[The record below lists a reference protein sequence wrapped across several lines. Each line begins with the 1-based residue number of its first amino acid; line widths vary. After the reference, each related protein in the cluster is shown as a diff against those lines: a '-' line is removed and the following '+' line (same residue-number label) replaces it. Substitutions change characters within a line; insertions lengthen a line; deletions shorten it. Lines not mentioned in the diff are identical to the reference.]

1 MRKILF
7 LIMLVIAGN
16 SFTAPTSRSSKNT
29 GMVSQVSES
38 EKTEFER
45 AIKNDVEQPINDSIK
60 AELSKSEELKKIAY
74 ENLFNEGY
82 NVSESLKKEMA
93 QKFLKTLI
101 DLSLKGL
108 DLKIVVKK
116 VNRISEN
123 EVEILYDTK
132 AKNTENI
139 LSISGKE
146 GILGERVLKRM
157 GYSMDKMESILKN
170 KGNDEIKRKFYNI
183 AIEETAKIINQN
195 IREVKDEE
203 VLVEDIP
210 ATLKKVNGKW
220 QVQDTDN

>member
-29 GMVSQVSES
+29 GTVSQVSES
-38 EKTEFER
+38 EKAEFER

-220 QVQDTDN
+220 QIQDTDN

>member
-1 MRKILF
+1 MKKILF

-29 GMVSQVSES
+29 GTVSQVSES

-108 DLKIVVKK
+108 DLEIVVKK

-146 GILGERVLKRM
+146 GILAERVLKRM

-220 QVQDTDN
+220 QIQDTDN

>member
-38 EKTEFER
+38 EKREFER

-74 ENLFNEGY
+74 ESLFNEDY
-82 NVSESLKKEMA
+82 NISESLKKEMA

-146 GILGERVLKRM
+146 DILGERVLKRM
-157 GYSMDKMESILKN
+157 GYSMNKMESILKN

-183 AIEETAKIINQN
+183 TMEEMAKIIDQN
-195 IREVKDEE
+195 IHELKDEQ

>member
-1 MRKILF
+1 MRKMLF

-38 EKTEFER
+38 EKREFER
-45 AIKNDVEQPINDSIK
+45 AIKNNVEQPINDSIK

-74 ENLFNEGY
+74 ESLFNEDY
-82 NVSESLKKEMA
+82 NISESLKKEMA

-146 GILGERVLKRM
+146 DILGERVLKRM
-157 GYSMDKMESILKN
+157 GYSMNKMESILKN

-183 AIEETAKIINQN
+183 TMEEMAKIIDQN
-195 IREVKDEE
+195 IHELKDEQ

>member
-1 MRKILF
+1 MRKMLF

-38 EKTEFER
+38 EKREFER

-74 ENLFNEGY
+74 ESLFDEDY
-82 NVSESLKKEMA
+82 NISESLKKEMA

-146 GILGERVLKRM
+146 DILGERVLKRM
-157 GYSMDKMESILKN
+157 GYSMNKMESILKN

-183 AIEETAKIINQN
+183 TMEEMAKIINQN
-195 IREVKDEE
+195 IHELKDEQ

>member
-7 LIMLVIAGN
+7 LIMLVIARN

-38 EKTEFER
+38 EKREFER

-74 ENLFNEGY
+74 ESLFNEDY
-82 NVSESLKKEMA
+82 NISESLKKEMA

-146 GILGERVLKRM
+146 DILGERVLKRM

-183 AIEETAKIINQN
+183 TMEEMAKIINQN
-195 IREVKDEE
+195 IHELKDEQ

>member
-1 MRKILF
+1 MRKMLF

-38 EKTEFER
+38 EKREFER

-74 ENLFNEGY
+74 ESLFNEDY
-82 NVSESLKKEMA
+82 NISESLKKEMA

-146 GILGERVLKRM
+146 DILGERVLKRM

-183 AIEETAKIINQN
+183 TMEEMAKIINQN
-195 IREVKDEE
+195 IHELKDEQ

>member
-1 MRKILF
+1 MRKMLF

-38 EKTEFER
+38 EKREFER
-45 AIKNDVEQPINDSIK
+45 AIKNDVDQPINDSIK

-74 ENLFNEGY
+74 ESLFDEDY
-82 NVSESLKKEMA
+82 NISESLKKEMA

-146 GILGERVLKRM
+146 DILGERVLKRM
-157 GYSMDKMESILKN
+157 GYSMNKMESILKN
-170 KGNDEIKRKFYNI
+170 KENDEIKRKFYNI
-183 AIEETAKIINQN
+183 TMEEMAKIINQN
-195 IREVKDEE
+195 IHELKDEQ

>member
-38 EKTEFER
+38 EKREFER

-74 ENLFNEGY
+74 ESLFNGDY
-82 NVSESLKKEMA
+82 NISESLKKEMA

-108 DLKIVVKK
+108 DLKIVMKK
-116 VNRISEN
+116 VNRVSEN

-146 GILGERVLKRM
+146 DILGERVLKRM
-157 GYSMDKMESILKN
+157 GYSMNKMESILKN

-183 AIEETAKIINQN
+183 TMEEMAKIINQN
-195 IREVKDEE
+195 IHELKDEQ

>member
-1 MRKILF
+1 MRKMLF

-38 EKTEFER
+38 EKREFER

-74 ENLFNEGY
+74 ESLFNEDY
-82 NVSESLKKEMA
+82 NISESLKKEMA

-146 GILGERVLKRM
+146 DILGERVLKRM
-157 GYSMDKMESILKN
+157 GYSMNKMESILKN

-183 AIEETAKIINQN
+183 TMEEMAKIINQN
-195 IREVKDEE
+195 IHELKDEQ

>member
-74 ENLFNEGY
+74 ENLFNESY

>member
-1 MRKILF
+1 
-7 LIMLVIAGN
+7 MLVIAGN

-38 EKTEFER
+38 EKREFER

-74 ENLFNEGY
+74 ESLFNEDY
-82 NVSESLKKEMA
+82 NISESLKKEMA

-108 DLKIVVKK
+108 DLKIVMKK
-116 VNRISEN
+116 VNRVSEN

-146 GILGERVLKRM
+146 EILGERVLKRM
-157 GYSMDKMESILKN
+157 GYSMNKMESILKN

-183 AIEETAKIINQN
+183 TMEEMAKIINQN
-195 IREVKDEE
+195 IHELKDEQ

>member
-16 SFTAPTSRSSKNT
+16 SFTASTSRSSKNT
-29 GMVSQVSES
+29 GTVSQVSES

-220 QVQDTDN
+220 QIQDTDN

>member
-29 GMVSQVSES
+29 GMVSQVLES
-38 EKTEFER
+38 EKREFER

-74 ENLFNEGY
+74 ESLFNEDY
-82 NVSESLKKEMA
+82 NISESLKKEMA

-108 DLKIVVKK
+108 DLKIVMKK
-116 VNRISEN
+116 VNRVSEN

-146 GILGERVLKRM
+146 DILGERVLKRM
-157 GYSMDKMESILKN
+157 GYSMNKMESILKN

-183 AIEETAKIINQN
+183 TMEEMAKIINQN
-195 IREVKDEE
+195 IHELKDEQ

>member
-1 MRKILF
+1 MRKMLF

-38 EKTEFER
+38 EKREFER

-74 ENLFNEGY
+74 ESLFDEDY
-82 NVSESLKKEMA
+82 NISESLKKEMA

-108 DLKIVVKK
+108 DLKIVMKK
-116 VNRISEN
+116 VNRVSEN

-146 GILGERVLKRM
+146 DILGERVLKRM
-157 GYSMDKMESILKN
+157 GYSMNKMESILKN
-170 KGNDEIKRKFYNI
+170 KENDEIKRKFYNI
-183 AIEETAKIINQN
+183 TMEEMAKIINQN
-195 IREVKDEE
+195 IHELKDEQ

>member
-74 ENLFNEGY
+74 ESLFNEDY
-82 NVSESLKKEMA
+82 NISESLKKEMA

>member
-38 EKTEFER
+38 EKREFER

-74 ENLFNEGY
+74 ESLFNEDY
-82 NVSESLKKEMA
+82 NISESLKKEMA

-146 GILGERVLKRM
+146 DILGERVLKRM
-157 GYSMDKMESILKN
+157 GYSMNKMESILKN

-183 AIEETAKIINQN
+183 TMEEMAKIINQN
-195 IREVKDEE
+195 IHELKDEQ

>member
-16 SFTAPTSRSSKNT
+16 SFTVPTSRSSKNT

-38 EKTEFER
+38 EKREFER

-74 ENLFNEGY
+74 ESLFNEDY
-82 NVSESLKKEMA
+82 NISESLKKEMA

-108 DLKIVVKK
+108 DLKIVMKK
-116 VNRISEN
+116 VNRVSEN

-146 GILGERVLKRM
+146 DILGERVLKRM
-157 GYSMDKMESILKN
+157 GYSMNKMESILKN

-183 AIEETAKIINQN
+183 TMEEMAKIINQN
-195 IREVKDEE
+195 IHELKDEQ

>member
-29 GMVSQVSES
+29 GTVSQVSES

>member
-1 MRKILF
+1 
-7 LIMLVIAGN
+7 MLVIAGN

-38 EKTEFER
+38 EKREFER

-74 ENLFNEGY
+74 ESLFNEDY
-82 NVSESLKKEMA
+82 NISESLKKEMA

-146 GILGERVLKRM
+146 DILGERVLKRM

-183 AIEETAKIINQN
+183 TMEEMAKIINQN
-195 IREVKDEE
+195 IHELKDEQ

>member
-1 MRKILF
+1 MRKMLF

-38 EKTEFER
+38 EKREFER

-74 ENLFNEGY
+74 ESLFDEDY
-82 NVSESLKKEMA
+82 NISESLKKEMA

-146 GILGERVLKRM
+146 DILGERVLKRM
-157 GYSMDKMESILKN
+157 GYSMNKMESILKN
-170 KGNDEIKRKFYNI
+170 KENDEIKRKFYNI
-183 AIEETAKIINQN
+183 TMEEMAKIINQN
-195 IREVKDEE
+195 IHELKDEQ

>member
-1 MRKILF
+1 MRKMLF

-38 EKTEFER
+38 EKREFER

-74 ENLFNEGY
+74 ESLFNEDY
-82 NVSESLKKEMA
+82 NISESLKKEMA

-108 DLKIVVKK
+108 DLKIVMKK

-146 GILGERVLKRM
+146 DILGERVLKRM
-157 GYSMDKMESILKN
+157 GYSMNKMESILKN

-183 AIEETAKIINQN
+183 TMEEMAKIINQN
-195 IREVKDEE
+195 IHELKDEQ

>member
-38 EKTEFER
+38 EKREFER

-74 ENLFNEGY
+74 ESLFNEDY
-82 NVSESLKKEMA
+82 NISESLKKEMA

-146 GILGERVLKRM
+146 DILGERVLKRM
-157 GYSMDKMESILKN
+157 GYSMNKMESILKN

-183 AIEETAKIINQN
+183 TMEEMAKIINQN
-195 IREVKDEE
+195 IHELKDEQ

-220 QVQDTDN
+220 QVQDTNN

>member
-16 SFTAPTSRSSKNT
+16 SFTAPTLRSSKNT
-29 GMVSQVSES
+29 GTVSQVSES
-38 EKTEFER
+38 ERREFER

-74 ENLFNEGY
+74 ESLFNEDY
-82 NVSESLKKEMA
+82 NISESLKKEMA

-116 VNRISEN
+116 VNRVSEN

-139 LSISGKE
+139 LSIGGKE
-146 GILGERVLKRM
+146 DILGERVLKRM
-157 GYSMDKMESILKN
+157 GYSMNKMESILKN

-183 AIEETAKIINQN
+183 TMEEITRIINQN
-195 IREVKDEE
+195 IHELKDEQ

>member
-1 MRKILF
+1 MLF

-38 EKTEFER
+38 EKREFER

-74 ENLFNEGY
+74 ESLFDEDY
-82 NVSESLKKEMA
+82 NISESLKKEMA

-146 GILGERVLKRM
+146 DILGERVLKRM
-157 GYSMDKMESILKN
+157 GYSMNKMESILKN
-170 KGNDEIKRKFYNI
+170 KENDEIKRKFYNI
-183 AIEETAKIINQN
+183 TMEEMAKIINQN
-195 IREVKDEE
+195 IHELKDEQ

>member
-38 EKTEFER
+38 EKREFER

-74 ENLFNEGY
+74 ESLFNEDY
-82 NVSESLKKEMA
+82 NISESLKKEMA

-108 DLKIVVKK
+108 DLKIVMKK

-146 GILGERVLKRM
+146 DILGERVLKRM
-157 GYSMDKMESILKN
+157 GYSMNKMESILKN

-183 AIEETAKIINQN
+183 TMEEMAKIINQN
-195 IREVKDEE
+195 IHELKDEQ

>member
-1 MRKILF
+1 
-7 LIMLVIAGN
+7 MLVIAGN

-38 EKTEFER
+38 EKREFER

-74 ENLFNEGY
+74 ESLFNEDY
-82 NVSESLKKEMA
+82 NISESLKKEMA

-108 DLKIVVKK
+108 DLKIVMKK
-116 VNRISEN
+116 VNRVSEN

-146 GILGERVLKRM
+146 DILGERVLKRM
-157 GYSMDKMESILKN
+157 GYSMNKMESILKN

-183 AIEETAKIINQN
+183 TMEEMAKIINQN
-195 IREVKDEE
+195 IHELKDEQ

>member
-29 GMVSQVSES
+29 GTVSQVSES

-220 QVQDTDN
+220 QIQDTDN

>member
-74 ENLFNEGY
+74 ENLFNESY

-146 GILGERVLKRM
+146 SILGERVLKRM

>member
-29 GMVSQVSES
+29 GMVSQVSET
-38 EKTEFER
+38 EKREFER

-74 ENLFNEGY
+74 ESLFNEDY
-82 NVSESLKKEMA
+82 NISESLKKEMA

-108 DLKIVVKK
+108 DLKIVMKK
-116 VNRISEN
+116 VNRVSEN

-146 GILGERVLKRM
+146 DILGERVLKRM
-157 GYSMDKMESILKN
+157 GYSMNKMESILKN

-183 AIEETAKIINQN
+183 TMEEMAKIINQN
-195 IREVKDEE
+195 IHELKDEQ

>member
-1 MRKILF
+1 MRKMLF

-38 EKTEFER
+38 EKREFER

-74 ENLFNEGY
+74 ESLFNEDY
-82 NVSESLKKEMA
+82 NISESLKKEMA

-108 DLKIVVKK
+108 DLKIVMKK
-116 VNRISEN
+116 VNRVSEN

-146 GILGERVLKRM
+146 EILGERVLKRM
-157 GYSMDKMESILKN
+157 GYSMNKMESILKN

-183 AIEETAKIINQN
+183 TMEEMAKIINQN
-195 IREVKDEE
+195 IHELKDEQ

>member
-38 EKTEFER
+38 EKREFER

-74 ENLFNEGY
+74 ESLFNEDY
-82 NVSESLKKEMA
+82 NISESLKKEMA

-146 GILGERVLKRM
+146 DILGERVLKRM

-183 AIEETAKIINQN
+183 TMEEMAKIINQN
-195 IREVKDEE
+195 IHELKDEQ

>member
-29 GMVSQVSES
+29 GTVSQVSES

-93 QKFLKTLI
+93 QKFLKTFI

>member
-1 MRKILF
+1 
-7 LIMLVIAGN
+7 MLVIAGN

-38 EKTEFER
+38 EKREFER

-74 ENLFNEGY
+74 ESLFDEDY
-82 NVSESLKKEMA
+82 NISESLKKEMA

-146 GILGERVLKRM
+146 DILGERVLKRM
-157 GYSMDKMESILKN
+157 GYSMNKMESILKN
-170 KGNDEIKRKFYNI
+170 KENDEIKRKFYNI
-183 AIEETAKIINQN
+183 TMEEMAKIINQN
-195 IREVKDEE
+195 IHELKDEQ

>member
-1 MRKILF
+1 MRKMLF

-38 EKTEFER
+38 EKREFER

-74 ENLFNEGY
+74 ESLFNEDY
-82 NVSESLKKEMA
+82 NISESLKKEMA

-116 VNRISEN
+116 VDRISEN

-146 GILGERVLKRM
+146 EILGERVLKRM
-157 GYSMDKMESILKN
+157 GYSMNKMESILKN

-183 AIEETAKIINQN
+183 TMEEMAKIINQN
-195 IREVKDEE
+195 IHELKDEQ

>member
-1 MRKILF
+1 MRKMLF

-29 GMVSQVSES
+29 GMVSQVLES
-38 EKTEFER
+38 EKREFER

-74 ENLFNEGY
+74 ESLFNEDY
-82 NVSESLKKEMA
+82 NISESLKKEMA

-146 GILGERVLKRM
+146 DILGERVLKRM
-157 GYSMDKMESILKN
+157 GYSMNKMESILKN

-183 AIEETAKIINQN
+183 TMEEMAKIINQN
-195 IREVKDEE
+195 IHELKDEQ

>member
-38 EKTEFER
+38 EKREFER

-74 ENLFNEGY
+74 ESLFNEDY
-82 NVSESLKKEMA
+82 NISESLKKEMA

-108 DLKIVVKK
+108 DLKIVMKK
-116 VNRISEN
+116 VNRVSEN

-146 GILGERVLKRM
+146 DILGERVLKRM
-157 GYSMDKMESILKN
+157 GYSMNKMESILKN

-183 AIEETAKIINQN
+183 TMEEMAKIINQN
-195 IREVKDEE
+195 IHELKDEQ

>member
-1 MRKILF
+1 
-7 LIMLVIAGN
+7 
-16 SFTAPTSRSSKNT
+16 
-29 GMVSQVSES
+29 
-38 EKTEFER
+38 
-45 AIKNDVEQPINDSIK
+45 
-60 AELSKSEELKKIAY
+60 
-74 ENLFNEGY
+74 
-82 NVSESLKKEMA
+82 MA

-146 GILGERVLKRM
+146 DILGERVLKRM

-183 AIEETAKIINQN
+183 TMEEMAKIINQN
-195 IREVKDEE
+195 IHELKDEQ

>member
-1 MRKILF
+1 
-7 LIMLVIAGN
+7 MLVIAGN

-38 EKTEFER
+38 EKREFER
-45 AIKNDVEQPINDSIK
+45 AIKNDVDQPINDSIK

-74 ENLFNEGY
+74 ESLFNEDY
-82 NVSESLKKEMA
+82 NISESLKKEMA

-146 GILGERVLKRM
+146 DILGERVLKRM

-183 AIEETAKIINQN
+183 TMEEMAKIINQN
-195 IREVKDEE
+195 IHELKDEQ